1 VNQRTELPTDVKE
14 VENADDKDGDD
25 EAIEDASVRNETR
38 NEADDESGEEEC
50 DDDGVDDVP
59 HVGVEHAQLLA

>member
-1 VNQRTELPTDVKE
+1 MNQRTELPTDVKE

-38 NEADDESGEEEC
+38 NEADYESGEEEC